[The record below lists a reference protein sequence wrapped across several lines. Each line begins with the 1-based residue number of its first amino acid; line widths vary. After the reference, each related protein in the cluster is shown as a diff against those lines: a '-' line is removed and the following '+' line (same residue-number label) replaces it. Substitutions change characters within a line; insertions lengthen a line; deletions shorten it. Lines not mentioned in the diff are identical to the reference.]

1 MTSSDLREVLNLPD
15 GTTGPRASKKQRAPI
30 ARPNLKGLAREVH
43 NLGGDNPIAIVPDS
57 TSVKKR
63 RWSTRKPAS
72 RWELRAFHNSGR
84 HDQTLLLRHWRRVGG
99 KEDGAGQQEPQ
110 PGLTEAEPAQAE
122 DSAFAKYSVQISV
135 PQYSDEQYQHLLQ
148 NDEWTKQETAYLME
162 TVQEYDLRWPVIWDR
177 YDWNPPATNGVANA
191 DGDESKA
198 VIHQARSRTMEDLK
212 ARYYEIAAKMM
223 VAHKPAQFM
232 TQAEYEMHEIMAN
245 YSPQQEKARKD
256 FAIST
261 LLRSREEMREEESL
275 LLEIKRILT
284 KSERFNEERRE
295 LYHRLDYPQA
305 EQDISSFKTSSGLQ
319 QLLQNLMA
327 VDKSKKRKS
336 VGGHDGISPAGANG
350 PQSAAAES
358 GKRDSAA
365 SAGHRDGAGAGVSSS
380 GTNKKGQEKQAQEKQ
395 PSQERRK
402 LNAHEEAIYGVTHH
416 ERLGSGPTFRTE
428 KINKLFSHKSN
439 QQQIR
444 INNMLNELDIPLKL
458 AMATAVTTA
467 QYELLV
473 TAVSSLLE
481 ARKTSDKLDAEIKI
495 EQAKKAE
502 LNKKAS
508 NPLGGEYHGTD
519 TNQTKSAPET
529 DGKTSSV
536 SQPKRLPNGQPETN
550 GVEKQQLV
558 NGQGDKGPSAAGQ
571 GGDAEREKSTGVC
584 RKRSASELSA
594 VSDKSSK
601 RLKK

>member
-15 GTTGPRASKKQRAPI
+15 GATGSRASKKQRAPMP
-30 ARPNLKGLAREVH
+30 RPNLKGLAREVH

-63 RWSTRKPAS
+63 RWSTRKPAA

-99 KEDGAGQQEPQ
+99 KEDGAGPQ
-110 PGLTEAEPAQAE
+110 DAQPPSLTQPEAAQVE

-135 PQYSDEQYQHLLQ
+135 PQYSDEQYQQLLY
-148 NDEWTKQETAYLME
+148 NDDWTKQETAYLMDS
-162 TVQEYDLRWPVIWDR
+162 VQEYDLRWPVIWDR
-177 YDWNPPATNGVANA
+177 YDWNPPATNGVADA

-198 VIHQARSRTMEDLK
+198 VIHQARSRSMEDLK
-212 ARYYEIAAKMM
+212 ARYYDIAAKMM

-232 TQAEYEMHEIMAN
+232 TQAEYEMHETMAN

-256 FAIST
+256 FAMST
-261 LLRSREEMREEESL
+261 LSRSREEMREEESL

-319 QLLQNLMA
+319 QLLQNLVA

-336 VGGHDGISPAGANG
+336 VGGHDGTSPAGANG

-365 SAGHRDGAGAGVSSS
+365 SASHRDGAGVPSS
-380 GTNKKGQEKQAQEKQ
+380 GTNKKSQEKQ
-395 PSQERRK
+395 PQEKQPLQERRK

-502 LNKKAS
+502 LNKKAP
-508 NPLGGEYHGTD
+508 NPSGGEDHGTD
-519 TNQTKSAPET
+519 ANQTKSVSET
-529 DGKTSSV
+529 DGKTASV
-536 SQPKRLPNGQPETN
+536 SQPKRTPNGQGETN

-558 NGQGDKGPSAAGQ
+558 NGQGDKGPSAAAQ
-571 GGDAEREKSTGVC
+571 GADAEREKSVGVR